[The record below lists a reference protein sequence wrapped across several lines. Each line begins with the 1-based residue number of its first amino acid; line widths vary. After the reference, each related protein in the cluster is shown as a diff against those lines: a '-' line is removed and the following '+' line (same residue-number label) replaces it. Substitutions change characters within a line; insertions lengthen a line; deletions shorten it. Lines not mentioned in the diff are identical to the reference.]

1 MTSVYYFGTCLVD
14 LFFPE
19 AGMAGIRLLEREGV
33 RVIYPQGQTCCGQ
46 PAFNCGYEAEAR
58 AVARTQMD
66 LFPGDLPIVVPSG
79 SCAAMM
85 RHHYPAEFGSRVH
98 ELTELLVNVLGV
110 TLRDRGKP
118 VKVAWHQSCHAARD
132 MGVKDEPKSL
142 LRQLGNVE
150 LIELA
155 RERECCGFGGT
166 FSVRYPDIS
175 SAMRTDKADDV
186 KATGASELLSGDC
199 GCLMN
204 IAGALN
210 GMPARHVAEFL
221 WERTSESGPPARSDR
236 ASRARLPSQSP
247 DRRSDDCGPEAR
259 SPK

>member
-1 MTSVYYFGTCLVD
+1 MPSVYLFGTCLVD

-19 AGMAGIRLLEREGV
+19 AGMAAIRLLERAGF
-33 RVIYPQGQTCCGQ
+33 RIIYPQGQTCCGQ

-58 AVARTQMD
+58 AVANAQRK

-85 RHHYPAEFGSRVH
+85 RHHGPDGVGGRVH
-98 ELTELLVNVLGV
+98 ELTEFLVNVAGV
-110 TLRDRGKP
+110 TLRDRGEP
-118 VKVAWHQSCHAARD
+118 VKVAWHQSCHAARE
-132 MGVKDEPKSL
+132 MGVRDEPKSL
-142 LRQLGNVE
+142 LRQLANVE

-175 SAMRTDKADDV
+175 EAMRDDKADDV
-186 KATGASELLSGDC
+186 KATGASELLSGDV

-204 IAGALN
+204 IARSLEN
-210 GMPARHVAEFL
+210 VRVRHVAEFL
-221 WERTSESGPPARSDR
+221 WERT
-236 ASRARLPSQSP
+236 Q
-247 DRRSDDCGPEAR
+247 
-259 SPK
+259 